1 MKQKILIV
9 DDDETNVA
17 ILKELLEEQYVL
29 ATASSGQQCLEKI
42 DRFKPDLV
50 LLDILMSG
58 MDGYETC
65 RRIKSD
71 PQSETTHII
80 LISAKISVES
90 RLKGYEVGAD
100 DYITKPFDGDELLAK
115 IKVQLRLREALMNLT
130 SMHAQ
135 VSLQNTKLEELVY
148 QRTAEVIETRDLVV
162 FALAKLAESRD
173 PETGEHLERICAY
186 SQILTEQ
193 LAKEGPYTHQINE
206 QFLEDIHRSS
216 PLHDIGKVGIPDT
229 ILLKPGRL
237 STSEFEIMKR
247 HTTIG
252 AEAIESAAEQSKS
265 GSFLIMAV
273 DIARSHHERF
283 DGTGYPAG
291 LSGQHISLAAR
302 IVDLVDVYDAIT
314 SVRVYKA
321 AFEPEIARN
330 MIEEE
335 KGKAFDPA
343 IVDAFRVRWEDFLK
357 VRVLVDNRNPEL
369 VETIFSHDVR
379 R

>member
-17 ILKELLEEQYVL
+17 ILEELLEEQYVL

-80 LISAKISVES
+80 LISAKTSIES

-100 DYITKPFDGDELLAK
+100 DYIAKPFDGDELLAK

-148 QRTAEVIETRDLVV
+148 QRTAEVVETRDLVV
-162 FALAKLAESRD
+162 FALAKLTESRD

-216 PLHDIGKVGIPDT
+216 PLHDIGKVGIPDA

-237 STSEFEIMKR
+237 SASEFEIMK
-247 HTTIG
+247 
-252 AEAIESAAEQSKS
+252 
-265 GSFLIMAV
+265 
-273 DIARSHHERF
+273 
-283 DGTGYPAG
+283 
-291 LSGQHISLAAR
+291 
-302 IVDLVDVYDAIT
+302 
-314 SVRVYKA
+314 
-321 AFEPEIARN
+321 
-330 MIEEE
+330 
-335 KGKAFDPA
+335 
-343 IVDAFRVRWEDFLK
+343 
-357 VRVLVDNRNPEL
+357 
-369 VETIFSHDVR
+369 
-379 R
+379 